1 MSIVHNNDKK
11 RHTRSLVLVLLA
23 WVFIGGQALLAAG
36 SIYNYNTAG
45 NDKEKGTKG
54 KQEQV
59 AESSVPWGLI
69 GQSSSR
75 VRSLAMQSEPGSLGN
90 IAVFLAAANAL
101 GLAGLVLGLLSWSR
115 SNHSSGK
122 LTIAVSVA
130 VVLANSILNLAIA

>member
-1 MSIVHNNDKK
+1 M
-11 RHTRSLVLVLLA
+11 
-23 WVFIGGQALLAAG
+23 
-36 SIYNYNTAG
+36 
-45 NDKEKGTKG
+45 
-54 KQEQV
+54 

-75 VRSLAMQSEPGSLGN
+75 VRSLAMQSEPGSIGN
-90 IAVFLAAANAL
+90 IAIFLAAANAL

-130 VVLANSILNLAIA
+130 VILANSILNLAIA